1 MNSFARTFAPLF
13 PARERRDAGAPAA
26 SPPAVRALAFPAP
39 AAALDAAGVAP
50 GSLVFHRCPPRPGCP
65 FCAGS
70 AAPPSADGRADPD
83 WSFIDGAYCIS
94 LQNRPDRAE
103 SAAAELHRTGLCR
116 ITLFHRPLKHTTW
129 PVAGIWEAHRAVA
142 LHALASGKRTVLI
155 LEDDVV
161 FPRAVKARTTRAIE
175 EALGKLPEGWMIFYL
190 GHMSRWALPV
200 RRNVLRVSSTAAHAY
215 VASPRLLTWLRDR
228 PFGTPNVD
236 RVRLCGRGID
246 AAYARLPG
254 AYALFPLI
262 ATQSASPSDHVVRPG
277 KALAIKKPKHLF
289 TRTRYRELILSKAM
303 TPAQYAALI
312 ISPIYFGLRR
322 LRRQARRMKSG
333 SRGSAPAG

>member
-1 MNSFARTFAPLF
+1 MDTFDESAGC
-13 PARERRDAGAPAA
+13 PADTLRGAVAA
-26 SPPAVRALAFPAP
+26 VAAP
-39 AAALDAAGVAP
+39 AAAAATLDASPISPPSTSG
-50 GSLVFHRCPPRPGCP
+50 LVFHPCSPDPTCRHCGQRARPGEP
-65 FCAGS
+65 GAGG
-70 AAPPSADGRADPD
+70 DGPD

-94 LQNRPDRAE
+94 LQHRLDRAK

-116 ITLFHRPLKHTTW
+116 LTLFHRPAKHTTW

-161 FPRAVKARTTRAIE
+161 FSRSVGPRTVRAISA
-175 EALGKLPEGWMIFYL
+175 ALGKLPDDWMIFYL
-190 GHMSRWALPV
+190 GHMSRWAFMV
-200 RRNVLRVSSTAAHAY
+200 RHNVLRVSSTAAHAY
-215 VASPRLLTWLRDR
+215 IAGPRLLSWLRDR
-228 PFGTPNVD
+228 PFGTPGVD
-236 RVRLCGRGID
+236 RVRISGRGID

-303 TPAQYAALI
+303 MPAQYAALV
-312 ISPIYFGLRR
+312 ISPLYFGFRR
-322 LRRQARRMKSG
+322 IRRKARRMTRRPG
-333 SRGSAPAG
+333 RSAAAG

>member
-1 MNSFARTFAPLF
+1 MNSFAKTFAPLV
-13 PARERRDAGAPAA
+13 PAGGHRDADARAA
-26 SPPAVRALAFPAP
+26 TPPAVPAPALPAP
-39 AAALDAAGVAP
+39 AAAPDAAAGP
-50 GSLVFHRCPPRPGCP
+50 GSLVFHRCPPRPDCP
-65 FCAGS
+65 FCAGA
-70 AAPPSADGRADPD
+70 AAPRSADGQAGPD

-161 FPRAVKARTTRAIE
+161 FSRAIKARTTRAIG
-175 EALGKLPEGWMIFYL
+175 EALGKLPHGWMIFYL

-254 AYALFPLI
+254 TYALFPLI
-262 ATQSASPSDHVVRPG
+262 AT
-277 KALAIKKPKHLF
+277 IKKPKHLF

-322 LRRQARRMKSG
+322 LRRQARRVRRHP
-333 SRGSAPAG
+333 RGSAPPC

>member
-1 MNSFARTFAPLF
+1 MDTFDKP
-13 PARERRDAGAPAA
+13 
-26 SPPAVRALAFPAP
+26 PAP
-39 AAALDAAGVAP
+39 ALSRSAARRSRDAAAVAAAPPGSATLVFHPCPPDPGCRYCGDAAG
-50 GSLVFHRCPPRPGCP
+50 S
-65 FCAGS
+65 AGS
-70 AAPPSADGRADPD
+70 SGQGAHGDGAAGNGAGGTD

-116 ITLFHRPLKHTTW
+116 VTLFHRPVKHPAW

-161 FPRAVKARTTRAIE
+161 FSRSVGPRTVRRIAAAM
-175 EALGKLPEGWMIFYL
+175 GKLPADWMIFYL
-190 GHMSRWALPV
+190 GHMSRWAFLV
-200 RRNVLRVSSTAAHAY
+200 RSNVLRVSSTAAHAY

-228 PFGTPNVD
+228 PFGTPNVE
-236 RVRLCGRGID
+236 RVRISGRGID

-262 ATQSASPSDHVVRPG
+262 ATQSASPSDHVARPG
-277 KALAIKKPKHLF
+277 KVLAIKKPKHLF

-303 TPAQYAALI
+303 TPAQYAALV
-312 ISPIYFGLRR
+312 ISPLYFGFRR
-322 LRRQARRMKSG
+322 LRREAKRMARRHG
-333 SRGSAPAG
+333 RSATAG

>member
-1 MNSFARTFAPLF
+1 M
-13 PARERRDAGAPAA
+13 
-26 SPPAVRALAFPAP
+26 P
-39 AAALDAAGVAP
+39 AAAAGALDAPAP
-50 GSLVFHRCPPRPGCP
+50 EPDALVFHRCPPDPACRNCGDPVG
-65 FCAGS
+65 GGI
-70 AAPPSADGRADPD
+70 ADPDRDRPD

-94 LQNRPDRAE
+94 LQHRGDRAR
-103 SAAAELHRTGLCR
+103 SATAELHRTGLCR
-116 ITLFHRPLKHTTW
+116 ITLFHRPLKNTTW

-142 LHALASGKRTVLI
+142 LHALASGKRRVLV

-161 FPRAVKARTTRAIE
+161 FSRSLGPRTLRRISA
-175 EALGKLPEGWMIFYL
+175 ALSRLPEGWMIFYL
-190 GHMSRWALPV
+190 GHMSRWAFLV

-215 VASPRLLTWLRDR
+215 IASPKLLSWLRDR

-277 KALAIKKPKHLF
+277 KVLAIKKPKHLF

-303 TPAQYAALI
+303 TPAQYAALA
-312 ISPIYFGLRR
+312 ISPLYFGFRR
-322 LRRQARRMKSG
+322 LRRQARRMARRSG
-333 SRGSAPAG
+333 RPATAR